1 MLKGYWIAHVTIHNR
16 ERYKDYVTANAV
28 AFKKY
33 GARFLARGGQNE
45 THGPGLTATQRH
57 VVLEFESYSAAKA
70 CYESPEYAVA
80 MKIRDEASTASI
92 VILEGWEA

>member
-1 MLKGYWIAHVTIHNR
+1 MLNGYWIAHVTIHNP

-45 THGPGLTATQRH
+45 THGPGHSATQRH
-57 VVLEFESYSAAKA
+57 VVLEFESYGAAKA

-80 MKIRDEASTASI
+80 MKIRESGSGRRRT
-92 VILEGWEA
+92 